1 MAITPERMY
10 EYTEPV
16 TDAYRRLEDVLFIL
30 IAQHL
35 KTDEDIDD
43 VFQWQSEKISRLQS
57 LDRQAIKELSKTTG
71 IAEPLIRQ
79 AIEYTA
85 NETIRTIDD
94 QVKVVFDRAS
104 SEWITEF
111 IVLASMSG
119 VFTPPPKPDNFNFA
133 VRQQINRTFR
143 EFNVF
148 INETLIT
155 TTYGEGA
162 VARMYRRIIE
172 ETIGRVMSGRETVQE
187 AVSDT
192 VIRWSQRG
200 ISSGFVDRGG
210 RAWSLERYAEST
222 IRSTVNNTYNEFTI
236 ERMRQYGTDLV
247 LVSSLPDP
255 REACSYIQGRVASLS
270 YPSSN
275 PKYPSV
281 YDFGYGEPWGL
292 RGVNCR
298 HRFYAWFEGI
308 SENNQIQYDIDEA
321 QERYKLSQQQRHY
334 ERQIRKAKRA
344 LNIAKVF
351 GDEELIKRYNNL
363 IRTRQAKVR
372 EFVSKHNLP
381 RRYDRER
388 LII

>member
-1 MAITPERMY
+1 
-10 EYTEPV
+10 
-16 TDAYRRLEDVLFIL
+16 
-30 IAQHL
+30 
-35 KTDEDIDD
+35 
-43 VFQWQSEKISRLQS
+43 
-57 LDRQAIKELSKTTG
+57 
-71 IAEPLIRQ
+71 
-79 AIEYTA
+79 
-85 NETIRTIDD
+85 
-94 QVKVVFDRAS
+94 
-104 SEWITEF
+104 
-111 IVLASMSG
+111 
-119 VFTPPPKPDNFNFA
+119 
-133 VRQQINRTFR
+133 
-143 EFNVF
+143 
-148 INETLIT
+148 
-155 TTYGEGA
+155 
-162 VARMYRRIIE
+162 
-172 ETIGRVMSGRETVQE
+172 
-187 AVSDT
+187 
-192 VIRWSQRG
+192 
-200 ISSGFVDRGG
+200 
-210 RAWSLERYAEST
+210 
-222 IRSTVNNTYNEFTI
+222 
-236 ERMRQYGTDLV
+236 
-247 LVSSLPDP
+247 
-255 REACSYIQGRVASLS
+255 EACSYIQGRVASLS

-388 LII
+388 LI